1 MAKKYYQAIA
11 MSLALLVSSAVGFA
25 SPITLQ
31 EQGGYAV
38 GGTTAAH
45 GGEFDMDNCLSPEG
59 QTAYGD
65 HLYTF
70 YQIPVNARKY
80 PMVFQHGGQSSK
92 RTWETTPDGRDGFQN
107 IFLQRSFSVYLVDQP
122 RRGEAG
128 VSTKAP
134 DPNAVLGKN
143 PVYGNR
149 TLHTLARLGQ
159 WPDLYPGSQF
169 PKGEESLNQILRTVT
184 PDTGPLDFDV
194 AADAMGKLLDKIGP
208 SILVTHSQGGTVGWR
223 AALRTDNVKAIV
235 AYEPGGSPFL
245 FPEDE
250 MPEPV
255 VTTFG
260 QLTPMGVPLA
270 EFKKLTKMP
279 IIIYYGDN
287 IATEPVQDAGRDQWR
302 GELQLARSFA
312 ETINRHGGD
321 AQVVHLPEIG
331 ITGNTHFLMSD
342 LNNVEL
348 ADLLSAWLTE
358 KGLDAR

>member
-1 MAKKYYQAIA
+1 MRKVSITFVLTAALAGMAWAADEAPLTIK
-11 MSLALLVSSAVGFA
+11 
-25 SPITLQ
+25 
-31 EQGGYAV
+31 EQGSFAV
-38 GGTTAAH
+38 GGTTVTH
-45 GGEFDMDNCLSPEG
+45 EGEFDMDHCLSPEG

-65 HLYTF
+65 HLYAF
-70 YQIPVNARKY
+70 YQIPVDARRF

-92 RTWETTPDGRDGFQN
+92 RTWETTPDGREGFQN
-107 IFLQRSFSVYLVDQP
+107 IFLRRGFSVYLVDQP

-149 TLHTLARLGQ
+149 TLHTLGRLGE
-159 WPDLYPGSQF
+159 WPGLYSGSQF
-169 PKGEESLNQILRTVT
+169 PQGAESLNQILRTIT
-184 PDTGPLDFDV
+184 PDTGPLDFDI

-223 AALRTDNVKAIV
+223 APLRTDNVKAII

-245 FPEDE
+245 FPESE
-250 MPEPV
+250 TPEPV

-260 QLTPMGVPLA
+260 PLAPMSVPLE
-270 EFKKLTKMP
+270 EFKRLTRMP

-287 IATEPVQDAGRDQWR
+287 IAREPVKDAGRDQWR
-302 GELQLARSFA
+302 GELQLARDFA
-312 ETINRHGGD
+312 KAVNRHGGD
-321 AQVVHLPEIG
+321 CSVIHLPEIG
-331 ITGNTHFLMSD
+331 IKGNTHFLMAD

-348 ADLLSAWLTE
+348 ADLLMKWLAE